1 MHYLIIKLKMQFTIN
16 QSFDIKHNQTFRMM
30 LEKQVGLSLKTLPC
44 IFFRLIGLSCS
55 EWYCIVLYCIS
66 MFCKDTYYYC
76 IEFYILFFNAF
87 ITFFFYYGIFSL
99 YLI

>member
-55 EWYCIVLYCIS
+55 EWYCIVFQCFVKIRIIIVLNFI
-66 MFCKDTYYYC
+66 
-76 IEFYILFFNAF
+76 FFLLMLLLP
-87 ITFFFYYGIFSL
+87 FFFYYGIFSL
-99 YLI
+99 YFI